1 MRIVLNRD
9 VHIGYC
15 VMQCT
20 VTGIVFAYG
29 AVKLMT
35 IEQPIHALLLRG
47 FQRPA
52 FTPDRQTLFTTKR
65 AAAHPLAIRIYPTD
79 ITAL

>member
-1 MRIVLNRD
+1 
-9 VHIGYC
+9 
-15 VMQCT
+15 
-20 VTGIVFAYG
+20 
-29 AVKLMT
+29 MT